1 MIVFTH
7 NPAFISQIG
16 MQCNRPIIVYN
27 LSSLYSGY
35 NSVTELITRIAPIN
49 NTGMPMPEFI
59 QSVEFDIQYANAL
72 VSDPVLFGKLLSII
86 SASYEG
92 YVTILLVDRDAYRDA
107 VMESIIKFIQQ
118 RYGYNCWI
126 VEDPEDIECL
136 KETPYT
142 PTGLMMLNKDLL
154 KFDQSYNDG
163 SRVSIE

>member
-7 NPAFISQIG
+7 NPAFIELIRAHY
-16 MQCNRPIIVYN
+16 NRSVMVYN

-49 NTGMPMPEFI
+49 NTGMLMPEFI

-72 VSDPVLFGKLLSII
+72 VSDPVLFSKLLSIV
-86 SASYEG
+86 SVSYEG
-92 YVTILLVDRDAYRDA
+92 YIVILLVERDSYRDA

-126 VEDPEDIECL
+126 VEDLEDIEYL
-136 KETPYT
+136 KETNYT
-142 PTGLMMLNKDLL
+142 PAGLMALNEDLMR
-154 KFDQSYNDG
+154 FDQSYND
-163 SRVSIE
+163 STRISKE

>member
-1 MIVFTH
+1 
-7 NPAFISQIG
+7 
-16 MQCNRPIIVYN
+16 
-27 LSSLYSGY
+27 
-35 NSVTELITRIAPIN
+35 
-49 NTGMPMPEFI
+49 MPEFI

-72 VSDPVLFGKLLSII
+72 VSDPVLFGKLLLII

-142 PTGLMMLNKDLL
+142 PTGLMMLNEDLL

-163 SRVSIE
+163 SRISIE